1 MFLLC
6 KFIKLKYKFIIVCVN
21 IQFTMVDIE
30 ELHRELNG
38 VNHLYVKNTFDEYD
52 STNILVKENIDKF
65 KPYVDDIIEFLRN
78 GGDFNIDKKKDK
90 LFFRTLQNKYKMK
103 PRNSIVI
110 YIAKMYYSAYKIN
123 EFIYNYIIDVFQ
135 SKACRSNSGILQVA
149 IMTNPGDFSCSENCG
164 FCPKQEGFPRSYIE
178 QEPAVRRAAQEG
190 FDTVKQM
197 HNRLTSYSINGH
209 DIDKLEIIVLG
220 GTWSNYPKDYQKK
233 FMTEIYYSANTFFK
247 RRETMYDLETEK
259 TINESTYV
267 KITGLT
273 IETRPDYIT
282 EEEAQLLISYGVT
295 RVQLG
300 IQTTDDYVLKKVLR
314 NCYTNDVI
322 KALYICKKYGLKVLA
337 HLMQA
342 LPYASPESD
351 MKTFDDIIYNPE
363 LQVDELKIYP
373 TSVTTTSDKD
383 NTNVTTLIEKWYKE
397 GKYKPYSNNIIMQV
411 IIYAKIKM
419 PRYIRISRVFRDI
432 PKANIT
438 AGADI
443 PHMRQ
448 ILQQRIKDEYNCQ
461 CKCIKC
467 REIKDTEIDVSNLKY
482 DVEKYEA
489 SGGTEYFISA
499 NTTLDIIENSLVGFC
514 RLRITKD
521 DAIIRELHVYGIMT
535 ATYFKKKNNSQHKGV
550 GGKLIKMAENI
561 TKKNNINKL
570 RVIAAVG
577 TRNYYRKY
585 GYKLENYYMTK
596 VLTTKINYLNIF
608 IVFYLVYFII
618 KVYLQSKHW

>member
-1 MFLLC
+1 
-6 KFIKLKYKFIIVCVN
+6 
-21 IQFTMVDIE
+21 
-30 ELHRELNG
+30 
-38 VNHLYVKNTFDEYD
+38 
-52 STNILVKENIDKF
+52 
-65 KPYVDDIIEFLRN
+65 
-78 GGDFNIDKKKDK
+78 
-90 LFFRTLQNKYKMK
+90 
-103 PRNSIVI
+103 
-110 YIAKMYYSAYKIN
+110 
-123 EFIYNYIIDVFQ
+123 
-135 SKACRSNSGILQVA
+135 
-149 IMTNPGDFSCSENCG
+149 
-164 FCPKQEGFPRSYIE
+164 
-178 QEPAVRRAAQEG
+178 
-190 FDTVKQM
+190 
-197 HNRLTSYSINGH
+197 
-209 DIDKLEIIVLG
+209 
-220 GTWSNYPKDYQKK
+220 
-233 FMTEIYYSANTFFK
+233 
-247 RRETMYDLETEK
+247 
-259 TINESTYV
+259 
-267 KITGLT
+267 
-273 IETRPDYIT
+273 
-282 EEEAQLLISYGVT
+282 
-295 RVQLG
+295 
-300 IQTTDDYVLKKVLR
+300 
-314 NCYTNDVI
+314 
-322 KALYICKKYGLKVLA
+322 
-337 HLMQA
+337 
-342 LPYASPESD
+342 D